1 MQEQY
6 RMENGKCVQCG
17 LPRKGR
23 WWTPL
28 RSVCSCWKSM
38 RLSELEDSRDLSD
51 DDYLLMTDTSEKKS
65 VKVKLGALKEYIR
78 RN

>member
-17 LPRKGR
+17 LPRKLR
-23 WWTPL
+23 WWIPIWGL
-28 RSVCSCWKSM
+28 CSCWKHM
-38 RLSELEDSRDLSD
+38 KVSELEDPQGLSD

-65 VKVKLGALKEYIR
+65 VKVKLGALKEYIL